1 MFKRTQF
8 FLKHDINEVNR
19 FIEEQDNAFGYGFTT
34 ILSDSQSPTPC
45 HGCLELMDSRST
57 CIYIKRADCNS
68 IWHPQCFICT
78 KCKQFL
84 VNLIYFY
91 KNGQLYCEQHHAK
104 LYKRRYTGGDLII
117 FIFTCNEYKDRGS
130 DMYRFCCSFCKQYLA
145 GERYIERRGQLFCL
159 DCFETTYAE
168 YCDICCEPIGPSQAR
183 ITYESHQWH
192 ATETCFYCY
201 VCLIPLNNSDF
212 LQDYGILFCSNECAS
227 QISNH
232 SISTKLIQQN
242 NLHSNGMLSL
252 ISCTKSI
259 ITSQFPR
266 SSSLNGSSRF
276 TKQYRVHFVGNEKE
290 KNSKYSPTM
299 SYKSKF
305 LCRSLSSSSSTI
317 HDDNQEDINS
327 IFDQFDMCGIHLR
340 KSINCRTEISYVD
353 ETSTINTKLMKKTT
367 TLNKKQKNS
376 NEKRGKTNYIVSS
389 FFFCIYSKSLH

>member
-45 HGCLELMDSRST
+45 HG
-57 CIYIKRADCNS
+57 
-68 IWHPQCFICT
+68 
-78 KCKQFL
+78 
-84 VNLIYFY
+84 
-91 KNGQLYCEQHHAK
+91 
-104 LYKRRYTGGDLII
+104 II

-130 DMYRFCCSFCKQYLA
+130 DMYRFCCSFYKQYLA

-183 ITYESHQWH
+183 ITYESHH
-192 ATETCFYCY
+192 
-201 VCLIPLNNSDF
+201 DF

-305 LCRSLSSSSSTI
+305 LCRSLSSSSSTV

-340 KSINCRTEISYVD
+340 KPINCRTEISYVD